1 MDGLASLRPHSP
13 DSLLSRCCRT
23 AAFSRRYIFAC
34 AALLPCRLYYHILV
48 RYIRLDAAES
58 VVGHATARPFWPLT
72 YASFQRRLRCQA
84 FGFSTFTVLGKIGSA
99 C

>member
-23 AAFSRRYIFAC
+23 AAFSTPLYICLRGPLAV
-34 AALLPCRLYYHILV
+34 LIVLPYFSSV
-48 RYIRLDAAES
+48 NSLDAAES

-84 FGFSTFTVLGKIGSA
+84 FGISTFIVVGKIGSA